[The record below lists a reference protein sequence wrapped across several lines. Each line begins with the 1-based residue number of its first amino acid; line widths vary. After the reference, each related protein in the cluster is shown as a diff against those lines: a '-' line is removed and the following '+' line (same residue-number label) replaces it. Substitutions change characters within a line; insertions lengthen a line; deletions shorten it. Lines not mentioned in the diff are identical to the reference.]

1 MSKLKDPKSYV
12 IVRKLFGGIVR
23 LLFRVKAIGTENIPK
38 NGVLICSNHI
48 GIRDVVLISATY
60 PRMIRFVAKKEL
72 FKVPVLSILMK
83 AWGAIKVERNGSDV
97 AAMRTSVELMKDD
110 NTMAIFPQGHRFPC
124 VNPLTTPKKN
134 GAALI
139 AYHSGCDVLPVCI
152 NVKKN
157 KYTPFRRVEIIY
169 GGVIKNS
176 ELGFSSGGSDEYR
189 AATDLIFDKI
199 GELGEFELLPEYT
212 PEKHEKG
219 RK

>member
-12 IVRKLFGGIVR
+12 IFRKLFGGIVR
-23 LLFRVKAIGTENIPK
+23 LLFRVKTIGAENIPE

-48 GIRDVVLISATY
+48 GIRDVFLISATY
-60 PRMIRFVAKKEL
+60 PRMIRFVAKKEI
-72 FKVPVLSILMK
+72 FKVPVISGIIK
-83 AWGAIKVERNGSDV
+83 AWGAIKVERNGGDV
-97 AAMRTSVELMKDD
+97 SAMRTSVELMKND

-139 AYHSGCDVLPVCI
+139 AYHSKCDVLPVCI

-157 KYTPFRRVEIIY
+157 KYAPFRRVEIIY
-169 GGVIKNS
+169 GSVIKNS

-189 AATDLIFDKI
+189 AATDLIFDRI
-199 GELGEFELLPEYT
+199 GELGTFESLPEYT